1 MPEGKQDRDND
12 ACNKTKQ
19 GVVTWCGHKG
29 NVIKVQNNNTQ
40 NYCSTLQTY
49 TNGDEVDGLVDAA
62 ERGDINSLATHD
74 TGSTNAGRVLARAS
88 GDDGLDEHLD
98 GVLIREQV
106 DDLKGVLNDAHS
118 HQLLAVV
125 AAVEHH
131 RVHQALNNG
140 ALYIVW
146 REGNDKEW

>member
-1 MPEGKQDRDND
+1 MVWTQGQ
-12 ACNKTKQ
+12 CNQ
-19 GVVTWCGHKG
+19 GA
-29 NVIKVQNNNTQ
+29 QQ
-40 NYCSTLQTY
+40 QYANYCSTLQTY

-140 ALYIVW
+140 ALYICVGGGK
-146 REGNDKEW
+146 RQVMVRNKCMQ